1 MSRTRTVAVTVVIE
15 TADPRLDPETI
26 DASTA
31 LRRAHAMKAYWVNV
45 AERTIT
51 AVDYSGL
58 ADLKRL
64 VGGYIELAKQWP
76 TGDVLYVDEEGL
88 LKNPKAFFSIPGHP
102 TPIGSNGV
110 VVGREIGDTD
120 ITADPTIPS
129 DQLRAEVRWLVPGL
143 VPW

>member
-1 MSRTRTVAVTVVIE
+1 
-15 TADPRLDPETI
+15 
-26 DASTA
+26 
-31 LRRAHAMKAYWVNV
+31 MKAYWINV
-45 AERTIT
+45 QERTIT

-88 LKNPKAFFSIPGHP
+88 LKQPRAFFRIPGNP

-110 VVGREIGDTD
+110 VVGRETGDTGD
-120 ITADPTIPS
+120 TADPIITLE
-129 DQLRAEVRWLVPGL
+129 QLAGDANRA
-143 VPW
+143 